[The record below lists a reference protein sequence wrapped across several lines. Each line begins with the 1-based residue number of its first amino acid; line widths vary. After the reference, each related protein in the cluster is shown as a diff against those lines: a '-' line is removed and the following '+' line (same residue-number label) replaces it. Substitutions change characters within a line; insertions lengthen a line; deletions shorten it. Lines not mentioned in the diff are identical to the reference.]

1 MTELK
6 ALIFDVDGTLAETER
21 DGHRVA
27 FNQAFDEAGFDWN
40 WSGEFYGELLQVTG
54 GKERLR
60 YYLKTYQP
68 DFQPSEDFDQFIIN
82 LHDRKNYYYQEISA
96 SGTIPL
102 RPGVKR
108 LIEEARNE
116 GLRLAIAT
124 TSDVPNVLALLEK
137 KLDPEWFEVIAG
149 GDMVPQKKPAPDIY
163 NYTLNEL
170 GLTASECLVFED
182 SQQGLRAATQVGL
195 KTIVTVN
202 DYTRNQNFSEAILIL
217 NHLGEADQPLTV
229 ISGELEGV
237 SYLDIQQLYG
247 IF

>member
-1 MTELK
+1 MALQ

-40 WSGEFYGELLQVTG
+40 WSGEFYGELLKVTG

-68 DFQPSEDFDQFIIN
+68 DFEPAQDLDDFIIN
-82 LHDRKNYYYQEISA
+82 LHERKNYYHQQRLA
-96 SGTIPL
+96 SGIIPL

-108 LIEEARNE
+108 LIEEARNK

-124 TSDVPNVLALLEK
+124 TSDVPNVMALLEK
-137 KLDPEWFEVIAG
+137 RLDPEWFEVIAG
-149 GDMVPQKKPAPDIY
+149 GDMVSQKKPAPDIY
-163 NYTLNEL
+163 NYTLSQL
-170 GLTASECLVFED
+170 SLTASECLVFED
-182 SQQGLRAATQVGL
+182 SQAGLMAATQAGL

-202 DYTRNQNFSEAILIL
+202 DYTQNEDFSDAILVL
-217 NHLGEADQPLTV
+217 SHLGEPDQPLTV
-229 ISGELEGV
+229 ISGQLKDV
-237 SYLDIQQLYG
+237 SYLDLNALNQLNL
-247 IF
+247 